1 LLLLVF
7 HPLYARTVFLL
18 LLANARIVLVWFIL
32 SRLLLTLAFSLTE
45 GTEDGKQLAK
55 AFLEYSK
62 QNGGEYGI

>member
-1 LLLLVF
+1 LLVLVS
-7 HPLYARTVFLL
+7 PLAARECAHCTGL
-18 LLANARIVLVWFIL
+18 VLDPG
-32 SRLLLTLAFSLTE
+32 LLTLALSLTE